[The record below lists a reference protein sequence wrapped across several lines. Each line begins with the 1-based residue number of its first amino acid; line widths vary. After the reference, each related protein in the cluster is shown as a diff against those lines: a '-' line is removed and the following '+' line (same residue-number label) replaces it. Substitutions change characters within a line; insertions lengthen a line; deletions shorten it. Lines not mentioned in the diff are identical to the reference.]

1 MCCIYIATLKVVC
14 WIWLRYSVEKS
25 LHVQGN
31 QAAVKLVAISG
42 LWSLRTKRWFFRI
55 YTQHLLIFCC
65 HRFIMKRTLERIERK
80 VEHLVETSS
89 FGYLKIAWIFGFSI
103 VEKFIFLS
111 DNIAALVGYTSSCKH
126 VLNFRLT
133 AKRTV
138 EPLCFWLHTKCW
150 YSVKW

>member
-1 MCCIYIATLKVVC
+1 MEKFMLHILYIATLKVVC

-89 FGYLKIAWIFGFSI
+89 FGYLKIA
-103 VEKFIFLS
+103 
-111 DNIAALVGYTSSCKH
+111 
-126 VLNFRLT
+126 
-133 AKRTV
+133 
-138 EPLCFWLHTKCW
+138 
-150 YSVKW
+150 